1 MLIKIVRAFLAIG
14 WCRSVSIS
22 AMVSLI
28 FRACA
33 YRVVLDKKLEVFD
46 GRQLASFEDSR
57 LSRGVS
63 DQVFGRCGTENVS
76 ER

>member
-1 MLIKIVRAFLAIG
+1 
-14 WCRSVSIS
+14 
-22 AMVSLI
+22 MVSLI

-33 YRVVLDKKLEVFD
+33 YRVVLNKKLKVFD

-63 DQVFGRCGTENVS
+63 DQVFGRCGTEDVS